1 MIEDGTA
8 RLLRM
13 VVVPDFLVHL
23 DGTSEPLHGLVAE
36 GVVATDDAQAAKDWM
51 KLFCGNVASQEAIFS
66 IVETDD
72 EMLWTAGA
80 SVDERSQ
87 VVAHL
92 GPFLV
97 EKDSS
102 GRHQGKACML
112 YGRSL
117 LRVTL
122 DLLGT
127 QVRMLDEEVLLENLS
142 VRRRRYQDGW
152 VVIDAPGSQFES
164 QE

>member
-1 MIEDGTA
+1 MTEEGTD

-13 VVVPDFLVHL
+13 VVAPDFRVHL
-23 DGTSEPLHGLVAE
+23 DGTSKPLHGLVAE
-36 GVVATDDAQAAKDWM
+36 GVVSMDDAQAAKDWM
-51 KLFCGNVASQEAIFS
+51 KLFCGNLGFQEALYS

-80 SVDERSQ
+80 SVDERAQ

-102 GRHQGKACML
+102 GRYQGKACML
-112 YGRSL
+112 YDTGLS
-117 LRVTL
+117 RVTL
-122 DLLGT
+122 DLSDS
-127 QVRMLDEEVLLENLS
+127 QIQMLDEEVLLENLS
-142 VRRRRYQDGW
+142 VRRRLHQDGW
-152 VVIDAPGSQFES
+152 IVIEPPGS
-164 QE
+164 